1 MPDSTIPLDPGGQN
15 QQCGQGPRT
24 GRPCESCVF
33 DWTEVADHVMPGGNV
48 VKVVRAVFGGIVVSG
63 PSVLVPITV
72 LPLESVAVVG
82 TVLC

>member
-1 MPDSTIPLDPGGQN
+1 M
-15 QQCGQGPRT
+15 
-24 GRPCESCVF
+24 
-33 DWTEVADHVMPGGNV
+33 ADHVMPGGNV